1 MKKTAVVLAALLIAA
16 TVVVAVPARAQED
29 HMGVLLETIG
39 VLSAQGVSLTY
50 GAIGPVADGYAKKI
64 YTKELTT
71 QLLTE
76 YATLSGTAVKQ
87 LEKLA
92 ASGVLTGE
100 DVGYVNKLVATYN
113 HLIAE
118 ANGYKNY
125 VATGKQE
132 HVKIYSEEREKA
144 WAAISDLLGLKK

>member
-1 MKKTAVVLAALLIAA
+1 MKLRNAALIVLMAAALI
-16 TVVVAVPARAQED
+16 VPSVQARAQED
-29 HMGVLLETIG
+29 HASIMLETIG
-39 VLSAQGVSLTY
+39 TLSAQGVYLTY
-50 GAIGPVADGYAKKI
+50 GAIGSVADGYAKKI

-76 YATLSGTAVKQ
+76 YATLSGSAAKQ

-92 ASGVLTGE
+92 ASGALSAE
-100 DVGYVNKLVATYN
+100 DVGYVNKLVSTYN

-125 VATGKQE
+125 VSTGKQE
-132 HVKIYSEEREKA
+132 HVKVYSDEREKA